1 MARKHKIVT
10 DTMFT
15 VNAITRWSNHNSEY
29 YHEIEMIDAHTGK
42 MHKTYVSEN
51 NSNYHRWE
59 KLMEYM
65 SMYED
70 RVICIE
76 GSFKSVKD
84 SEVLI
89 NADSEFTVYD
99 NFDRDDFLHKVY
111 ENFYA

>member
-1 MARKHKIVT
+1 
-10 DTMFT
+10 MFT
-15 VNAITRWSNHNSEY
+15 IDAKTRWSHQNSEY
-29 YHEIEMIDAHTGK
+29 YHEIEMIDGNTGK

-51 NSNYHRWE
+51 NINYDRWE
-59 KLMEYM
+59 KLMELM

-76 GSFKSVKD
+76 GAFKSVRD

-99 NFDRDDFLHKVY
+99 TFDRTDFLHKVY
-111 ENFYA
+111 DNFYA